1 MTPKEMDRRL
11 DVLENRLSTAY
22 DVPVCWVSFGK
33 SVEVN
38 GWRHKETDEIFW
50 RETDEADDELK
61 DRVLALTEIDRN
73 PRNGLVFI
81 AVK

>member
-22 DVPVCWVSFGK
+22 DVPVCWVQFGRN
-33 SVEVN
+33 VEIG
-38 GWRHKETDEIFW
+38 GWKHGEEIYW
-50 RETDEADDELK
+50 REPDEADDELK